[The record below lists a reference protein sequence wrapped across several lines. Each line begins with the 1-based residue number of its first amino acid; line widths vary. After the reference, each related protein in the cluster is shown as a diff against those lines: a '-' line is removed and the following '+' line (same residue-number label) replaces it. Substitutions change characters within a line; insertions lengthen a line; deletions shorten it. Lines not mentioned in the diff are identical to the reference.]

1 VSVYSKGQD
10 SKNPKGS
17 VHELIHQVGIVP
29 VKFKKVIPTSDTKMS
44 PTDKKKGLH
53 HLKYEFNL
61 KTYIKNKI
69 KGRGGV
75 WARKSESTYF
85 QSSGKLSLWSSVPTM
100 YHEVQSSKVEEQ
112 DIIDDVTLSTQ
123 DGSPSK
129 KLKLDQRT
137 VISEFS
143 QDLCVKEEEGTN
155 NFFPDSFLN
164 ISFDTL

>member
-1 VSVYSKGQD
+1 MCVYSKGQH

-17 VHELIHQVGIVP
+17 VHELINQVGIVP
-29 VKFKKVIPTSDTKMS
+29 VKFKKVIPISDTKMS
-44 PTDKKKGLH
+44 PKDKKKGLH

-75 WARKSESTYF
+75 WSRKSESTYF
-85 QSSGKLSLWSSVPTM
+85 QSSGKLSLWSSVPSM
-100 YHEVQSSKVEEQ
+100 YYEVQSSKVEEQ

-137 VISEFS
+137 MISEFS
-143 QDLCVKEEEGTN
+143 QDLCVQEEEGTN
-155 NFFPDSFLN
+155 NFFPDGFLN
-164 ISFDTL
+164 ISFDIL